1 MALDIEHTK
10 SDGFSSVARRI
21 RTHLHA
27 IMGFSEMLKLGIADE
42 AERKNALDSIL
53 ASSRSLL
60 RLVDE
65 LQDRNEAEGEVVAE
79 AKAAA
84 VSEAEH
90 RRRLSSTQIIRLT
103 AADFSAKVKRVLVVD
118 DSPVNLAVLKA
129 MITRFGI
136 KDVVSAAN
144 GKVALEKLTAPGA
157 QPFDLVLTDMW
168 MPEMDGNELV
178 GALRK
183 LPQFA
188 KLPVYAVT
196 ADVAV
201 QKKIAP
207 KGFSGILLKPLTLQK
222 LKPLLG

>member
-1 MALDIEHTK
+1 MALDIENTK
-10 SDGFSSVARRI
+10 SDGFSSVARSI
-21 RTHLHA
+21 RTQLHA

-65 LQDRNEAEGEVVAE
+65 LQDRNKAEGEMAAE
-79 AKAAA
+79 AKPAV

-90 RRRLSSTQIIRLT
+90 KRRLSSTQVIKLT
-103 AADFSAKVKRVLVVD
+103 VTDFSAKVKRVLVVD

-144 GKVALEKLTAPGA
+144 GKIALEKLTAPGA

-168 MPEMDGNELV
+168 MPEMDGNALV

-188 KLPVYAVT
+188 QLPVYAVT
-196 ADVAV
+196 ADVEV
-201 QKKIAP
+201 QKKFASQ
-207 KGFSGILLKPLTLQK
+207 GFSGILLKPLTLQK